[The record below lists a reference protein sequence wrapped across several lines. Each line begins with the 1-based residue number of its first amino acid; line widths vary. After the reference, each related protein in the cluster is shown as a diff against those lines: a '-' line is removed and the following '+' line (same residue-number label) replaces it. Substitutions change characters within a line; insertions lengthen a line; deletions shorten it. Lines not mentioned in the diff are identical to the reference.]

1 MKKIIYLGVVALIIS
16 GLSSCT
22 TYNYYQAGLNRTN
35 LSNYRTFAWMP
46 TGGSANK
53 AGNNNNMVADGK
65 IKDAATASLV
75 EKGLRFQQNEPD
87 LIISYSRQVGRGT
100 RQVYASNWGGGW
112 GGFGGWGMGLGW
124 GGFGGWGFGG
134 WGGWGLGYR
143 PYYGAFGAPFA
154 YGAIDL
160 GKEHYKEGTIVIDLI
175 DRRSRQ
181 VVWRGFGVG
190 EVHRNPQKDIED
202 LPKVVDGV
210 LKQLS
215 LAPSAAPPAG
225 GSGDRRPVGLRLMQS
240 S

>member
-1 MKKIIYLGVVALIIS
+1 MKRIIYLGLIALIIS

-22 TYNYYQAGLNRTN
+22 TYNYFEAGLNRTN

-53 AGNNNNMVADGK
+53 AGNNTNMVADAK
-65 IKDAATASLV
+65 IKDAATAALV
-75 EKGLRFQQNEPD
+75 EKGLRLQQNDPD

-112 GGFGGWGMGLGW
+112 GGYPGWGMGFGW
-124 GGFGGWGFGG
+124 GGWGGL
-134 WGGWGLGYR
+134 GGWGLGYR
-143 PYYGAFGAPFA
+143 PYYYAYGAPFGYA
-154 YGAIDL
+154 EINL

-175 DRRSRQ
+175 DRRSKQ

-190 EVHRNPQKDIED
+190 ETHRDPQKDIED

-215 LAPSAAPPAG
+215 LAPSSAPPAG
-225 GSGDRRPVGLRLMQS
+225 GSGDRRPVRSTGALKS

>member
-1 MKKIIYLGVVALIIS
+1 MKKIIYWGMMVLIIS

-22 TYNYYQAGLNRTN
+22 TYNYYEAGLNRTN

-46 TGGSANK
+46 SGGSANN
-53 AGNNNNMVADGK
+53 ANNSNNFIADAK
-65 IKDAATASLV
+65 IKDAATAALV
-75 EKGLRFQQNEPD
+75 EKGLRLQQDNPD

-100 RQVYASNWGGGW
+100 RQVYASNWGWGGYGYPGWGMGFGW
-112 GGFGGWGMGLGW
+112 GGF
-124 GGFGGWGFGG
+124 
-134 WGGWGLGYR
+134 GGWGLGYR
-143 PYYGAFGAPFA
+143 PYYYAYGAPFA
-154 YGAIDL
+154 YADVNL

-190 EVHRNPQKDIED
+190 EVHRDPQKDIDD

-215 LAPSAAPPAG
+215 LAPSSAPPAG
-225 GSGDRRPVGLRLMQS
+225 GSGDRRIRPTNLRS

>member
-1 MKKIIYLGVVALIIS
+1 MKKLIYLGLIVLIIS

-22 TYNYYQAGLNRTN
+22 TYNYFEAGLNRTN

-46 TGGSANK
+46 SGGSANN
-53 AGNNNNMVADGK
+53 AGNNGNMIADGK

-75 EKGLRFQQNEPD
+75 EKGLRLQQNEPD

-112 GGFGGWGMGLGW
+112 GGFGGWGMGFGW
-124 GGFGGWGFGG
+124 GGFGGWGF
-134 WGGWGLGYR
+134 GGWGLGYR

-190 EVHRNPQKDIED
+190 EVHRDPQKDIDD

-225 GSGDRRPVGLRLMQS
+225 GSGGRSVRFGPTS
-240 S
+240 SS